1 MKIITLMCNLN
12 IVNTL
17 NARKDIQR
25 IRRFKKII
33 VFKVNNEC
41 NKKIL
46 KANNF

>member
-1 MKIITLMCNLN
+1 MRNLD

-25 IRRFKKII
+25 IKYFKKKI
-33 VFKVNNEC
+33 VFRVDNKC

-46 KANNF
+46 KFSNF